1 MSYEDFNP
9 VVSLE
14 TVIKGNKVVEVL
26 NPTWIEEDNSFEVNG
41 DFEHHGQF
49 ANDLPTCDGT
59 AASGDQL
66 PWGVKAVWQGYD
78 FSDNDL
84 DLPGGKFN
92 GQGYITDESYGQ
104 VGKGV
109 SKYLLDTPAA
119 SATAKVNKFAIVID
133 SGVAKLDDF
142 TITSISES
150 LSYGFVDSDFDG
162 KFDDEDP
169 FKDDN
174 GHGTHVA
181 GTIAAKA
188 DGKGVVG
195 LLLELKLYQPS
206 FGAKGQQL

>member
-9 VVSLE
+9 IVSLD

-26 NPTWIEEDNSFEVNG
+26 NPTWIEQEDSISLEGNFDTSFI
-41 DFEHHGQF
+41 GQF
-49 ANDLPTCDGT
+49 ANDLPTYYDGT

-78 FSDNDL
+78 FTNNDL

-92 GQGYITDESYGQ
+92 GKGYLTDTTYN
-104 VGKGV
+104 VGKGI
-109 SKYLLDTPAA
+109 SKYLLDTPATP
-119 SATAKVNKFAIVID
+119 ATAKVNKFAIVID
-133 SGVAKLDDF
+133 SGVSKLDDF

-150 LSYGFVDSDFDG
+150 LSYSFLDSDFDG
-162 KFDDEDP
+162 KFVDEDP

-188 DGKGVVG
+188 
-195 LLLELKLYQPS
+195 S
-206 FGAKGQQL
+206 R